1 VRVAPVARVNWDST
15 SRFVAAACDVLAA
28 NRRIARG
35 DEVALGRLGRGSS
48 VVQPP
53 EDPAALGA
61 LNRAL
66 AARGVAWRY
75 GALLL
80 EPAATDSGTLVG
92 RLRVLRRYQ
101 LQSGESGRTGVLAT
115 VNGAPWLVRSG
126 NVVLLGSRL
135 DPAWTDLPISAGFM
149 PFMDALVNRL
159 ARGEVSLAD
168 GAPGDPVPLPDLVS
182 EVRQGER
189 DWRVEGGGV
198 FRPTD
203 PGAYYL
209 LAGADTVGA
218 ITANIDPRESLLAPA
233 SDREATGLWR
243 GARVVALT
251 GAGEAA
257 FGSAAR
263 GDLRG
268 PLLWIALLLALA
280 EVGLASLWRRQSR

>member
-1 VRVAPVARVNWDST
+1 
-15 SRFVAAACDVLAA
+15 
-28 NRRIARG
+28 
-35 DEVALGRLGRGSS
+35 
-48 VVQPP
+48 
-53 EDPAALGA
+53 
-61 LNRAL
+61 
-66 AARGVAWRY
+66 
-75 GALLL
+75 
-80 EPAATDSGTLVG
+80 
-92 RLRVLRRYQ
+92 
-101 LQSGESGRTGVLAT
+101 
-115 VNGAPWLVRSG
+115 
-126 NVVLLGSRL
+126 VVLLGSRL

-159 ARGEVSLAD
+159 ARGEISLAD
-168 GAPGDPVPLPDLVS
+168 GSPGDPVPLPDLVS

-233 SDREATGLWR
+233 SDRQATQLWR
-243 GARVVALT
+243 GARVVALA

-268 PLLWIALLLALA
+268 LLLWMALLLALA
-280 EVGLASLWRRQSR
+280 EVVLASVWRRQSR